1 MKIKKSKLEIK
12 NIEIEYNK
20 PHNEVIKA
28 YMSIRLNKIKL
39 GKYFYLLKKKVGH
52 GNFVNIIET
61 EYTFLSI
68 RTVQNYITSYKK
80 NLELEEA

>member
-1 MKIKKSKLEIK
+1 MKLEIK

-28 YMSIRLNKIKL
+28 YISIRDNKIKL
-39 GKYFYLLKKKVGH
+39 GKYFYFLKKKVGH

-61 EYTFLSI
+61 EYTFLTI
-68 RTVQNYITSYKK
+68 RTVQNYISAYKNTLK
-80 NLELEEA
+80 LEKA